1 MAKFED
7 LEDGD
12 PIEYRTS
19 EGWFPGEFR
28 GETIVGQDKTAY
40 VRIKRKGCRLYSYMV
55 ASGIRR
61 VKPLI
66 EDGNPNKTFKS
77 RK

>member
-1 MAKFED
+1 MARFED
-7 LEDGD
+7 LKDGD

-19 EGWFPGEFR
+19 EGWFLGEFH
-28 GETIVGQDKTAY
+28 GEIIAGHRKTAY
-40 VRIKRKGCRLYSYMV
+40 VRIKRKGYKLYSYT
-55 ASGIRR
+55 AAGDARR

-66 EDGNPNKTFKS
+66 EDGNPNRTFKS